1 MSSQP
6 VDELPL
12 AKRARPGESA
22 VIFAVCAAG
31 SVAVAWLGLSTRGFL
46 ALLLPMGGFVVA
58 GFIAGLSLNQ
68 GGAVAAITTIG
79 WVGGGVGCLFAVVS
93 TQAWHSTASLIPGM
107 TIALAVVWLVIGFGE
122 GALVLLT
129 PGRERASAVLLKL
142 PLTLGCGGLVG
153 GALAGV
159 AMTLGAPNDPIVVT
173 LLGIAFVIPYASKGY
188 AFALLPPPNAA

>member
-6 VDELPL
+6 VEERPL
-12 AKRARPGESA
+12 AKRFSPEVSA

-46 ALLLPMGGFVVA
+46 ALFLPLGGFAVA
-58 GFIAGLSLNQ
+58 GLIAGLSLNQ
-68 GGAVAAITTIG
+68 GKAVAAITTIG
-79 WVGGGVGCLFAVVS
+79 WFAGGVGCSLAVVS
-93 TQAWHSTASLIPGM
+93 TQAWQSTALLAPGM
-107 TIALAVVWLVIGFGE
+107 TIVFAVMWLAIGFGE
-122 GALVLLT
+122 GLLVLLT

-142 PLTLGCGGLVG
+142 PLALGFGGLVG

-159 AMTLGAPNDPIVVT
+159 AMTLGASNDPIVVT

-188 AFALLPPPNAA
+188 AFASLPPPNAA

>member
-6 VDELPL
+6 VDERPL
-12 AKRARPGESA
+12 AKRARPGASA

-46 ALLLPMGGFVVA
+46 ALFLPLGGFAVA
-58 GFIAGLSLNQ
+58 GLIAGLSLNQ
-68 GGAVAAITTIG
+68 GKAVAAITTIG
-79 WVGGGVGCLFAVVS
+79 WFVGGVGCLLAVVS
-93 TQAWHSTASLIPGM
+93 TQAWHSPALLVPGM
-107 TIALAVVWLVIGFGE
+107 TIAFAVVWLVIGFCE
-122 GALVLLT
+122 GGLVLLT

-142 PLTLGCGGLVG
+142 PLTLGFGGLVG

-159 AMTLGAPNDPIVVT
+159 AMTLGASNDPIVVT

-188 AFALLPPPNAA
+188 AFASLPPPNAA